1 MTSRSR
7 GNGTDAFAIR
17 HTRAGVPVAQVSIPL
32 RYMHTPS
39 EIVAVDDLDRTV
51 ELLAHAIA
59 AMKPGQK
66 WIPF

>member
-1 MTSRSR
+1 M
-7 GNGTDAFAIR
+7 
-17 HTRAGVPVAQVSIPL
+17 SIPL

-39 EIVAVDDLDRTV
+39 EILSVEDLENTIR
-51 ELLAHAIA
+51 LLAHAIA